1 MKLVQ
6 EKKAKRA
13 KSAKEAKEVKEA
25 LEAKEVRI
33 SNVTFPPMDSTRLL
47 PPLFYPTPRIPLFLC
62 WLIGLL
68 VAPSR
73 FYPI

>member
-33 SNVTFPPMDSTRLL
+33 SNVTFPPKFSTNG
-47 PPLFYPTPRIPLFLC
+47 FH
-62 WLIGLL
+62 
-68 VAPSR
+68 
-73 FYPI
+73 

>member
-33 SNVTFPPMDSTRLL
+33 SNVAFPPKFSTNGFHYIVTSTFPPRGE
-47 PPLFYPTPRIPLFLC
+47 RI
-62 WLIGLL
+62 IRYSNIIRIVGTE
-68 VAPSR
+68 
-73 FYPI
+73 Y

>member
-47 PPLFYPTPRIPLFLC
+47 PPLFYPT
-62 WLIGLL
+62 
-68 VAPSR
+68 
-73 FYPI
+73 